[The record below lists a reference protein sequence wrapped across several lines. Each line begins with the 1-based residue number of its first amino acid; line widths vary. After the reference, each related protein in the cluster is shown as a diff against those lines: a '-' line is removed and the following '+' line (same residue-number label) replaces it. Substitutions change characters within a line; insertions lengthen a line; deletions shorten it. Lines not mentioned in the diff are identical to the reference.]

1 MADTPSISNN
11 MTPIWQFGDFH
22 IQFQKRPLIMGIVNV
37 TPDSFS
43 DGGSFL
49 LTERAVNQAK
59 ALVQEG
65 AQFIDIG
72 GESTRPGASPVTAR
86 DELSRVIPVL
96 EALATEIVVPV
107 SIDTSKAV
115 VARHALEAG
124 ASIINDVTGLEGDPE
139 MPGVA
144 TDFDAGIIIMH
155 MKGTPLTMQQNP
167 QYDDVTVE
175 VAHYLES
182 RIFQLNQQGIDP
194 SRMVIDP
201 GIGFGKTLAHN
212 LTLLSKMEHL
222 QALRRPI
229 CIGHSRKKIIGGLTG
244 RPVQE
249 RVFGSIGVALALC
262 NKGAAIFRVH
272 DVAPLRDA
280 MDVFLAIQNGISP
293 DAL

>member
-1 MADTPSISNN
+1 
-11 MTPIWQFGDFH
+11 
-22 IQFQKRPLIMGIVNV
+22 MGIVNV

-49 LTERAVNQAK
+49 KTEMAVNQAK

-72 GESTRPGASPVTAR
+72 GESTRPGSSPVATR

-96 EALATEIVVPV
+96 EAMATQIDVPI

-139 MPGVA
+139 MPDVA
-144 TDFDAGIIIMH
+144 VDFDAGIIIMH

-167 QYDDVTVE
+167 QYDDVITE

-182 RIFQLNQQGIDP
+182 RIFQLHQQGIDP

-201 GIGFGKTLAHN
+201 GIGFGKTLDHN
-212 LTLLSKMEHL
+212 LTLLSKMECL
-222 QALRRPI
+222 QTLQRPI

-249 RVFGSIGVALALC
+249 RVYGSIGVALAVC
-262 NKGAAIFRVH
+262 NKKGSTIFRVH

-280 MDVFLAIQNGISP
+280 MDVFLAIKNNKSP
-293 DAL
+293 DTL